1 MRMSDWSSDVCSS
14 DLDPASKQRALLQQA
29 RAGGVL
35 SAAEYQAKLA
45 ALPPATGTPHAPP
58 RGWILGLAFCV
69 PLLVVVLYMSIGE
82 PAGLHVVAPAVAAH
96 ACGAAGHQ
104 AMADATPGL
113 PDRLAQPPDER

>member
-35 SAAEYQAKLA
+35 SEAEYQAKLA

-69 PLLVVVLYMSIGE
+69 PLLVVVLYVSIGE
-82 PAGLHVVAPAVAAH
+82 PERKCGGEGKWVAVSGDIGGSGVISKKTKH
-96 ACGAAGHQ
+96 KHI
-104 AMADATPGL
+104 THNNI
-113 PDRLAQPPDER
+113 